1 MSTVDKILIG
11 VTVGAVLGI
20 LYAPDKGSATRRK
33 LSRTGND
40 IRDKFYDL
48 KDSITEKIDNYREDA
63 DDIAYQNMVSIETE
77 STRPDTWQS

>member
-33 LSRTGND
+33 LARTGND

-48 KDSITEKIDNYREDA
+48 KDSISEKVDSFRDDA
-63 DDIAYQNMVSIETE
+63 DDISYQNMVSVETE